1 MDKISTSSP
10 KHLKSLV
17 ETTHKPKVKTN
28 DDDDSQYATG
38 WFVTKDN
45 QETLI
50 YHPGTL
56 ENYSSY
62 IILNPKKDYGIVV
75 LANAYSS
82 HTPTLAKHLNTQLSQ
97 GQHIDTV
104 QYYINQYQTMI
115 IVVTIV
121 IWIMVAITLIY
132 LYRHMTSHQSILL
145 SFQRK
150 NTKYR
155 ILILSI
161 GFILILGLLHLLPS
175 LLLNG
180 SDWQFIMTWLPDL
193 LKSLY

>member
-132 LYRHMTSHQSILL
+132 LYRHMTSHQSIPL

-150 NTKYR
+150 TRNIEYSFFQSA
-155 ILILSI
+155 L
-161 GFILILGLLHLLPS
+161 F
-175 LLLNG
+175 
-180 SDWQFIMTWLPDL
+180 
-193 LKSLY
+193 

>member
-62 IILNPKKDYGIVV
+62 IILNPKKDYMA
-75 LANAYSS
+75 L
-82 HTPTLAKHLNTQLSQ
+82 LFSQ
-97 GQHIDTV
+97 
-104 QYYINQYQTMI
+104 M
-115 IVVTIV
+115 
-121 IWIMVAITLIY
+121 
-132 LYRHMTSHQSILL
+132 
-145 SFQRK
+145 
-150 NTKYR
+150 
-155 ILILSI
+155 LILVI
-161 GFILILGLLHLLPS
+161 RQRLP
-175 LLLNG
+175 N
-180 SDWQFIMTWLPDL
+180 I
-193 LKSLY
+193 

>member
-1 MDKISTSSP
+1 MI
-10 KHLKSLV
+10 LNMQQV
-17 ETTHKPKVKTN
+17 
-28 DDDDSQYATG
+28 

-97 GQHIDTV
+97 GKILTR
-104 QYYINQYQTMI
+104 YNT
-115 IVVTIV
+115 
-121 IWIMVAITLIY
+121 
-132 LYRHMTSHQSILL
+132 TSI
-145 SFQRK
+145 
-150 NTKYR
+150 NTK
-155 ILILSI
+155 L
-161 GFILILGLLHLLPS
+161 
-175 LLLNG
+175 
-180 SDWQFIMTWLPDL
+180 
-193 LKSLY
+193 